1 MLLLKN
7 KLCVGF
13 NFKHKSLGQMS
24 KTVET
29 AENMKLTI
37 LEQMIIIKGY
47 QGCSFTVGVHEK
59 FILEIGVQLI
69 R

>member
-1 MLLLKN
+1 MLLKN
-7 KLCVGF
+7 KICVSF

-24 KTVET
+24 KRVET

-37 LEQMIIIKGY
+37 IEQMVIIKGY
-47 QGCSFTVGVHEK
+47 QGCSFTVGVDEK